1 MIRAIVIGGLLGL
14 AGIASADGASPAR
27 AHARSSTTLY
37 LASAWSPG
45 PTVPIRLGVEG
56 AVRFHHGNF
65 ALETRLGLGGA
76 GSVTALSSRLAAHAG
91 GSLGLALP
99 VSGRVVIA
107 PMLAYD
113 WFAEWEYEGTSLS
126 VHYVTLEVPIAIV
139 LDRGVILEPFVQA
152 GIARFHGATDPVL
165 VIGPRLG
172 IAF

>member
-1 MIRAIVIGGLLGL
+1 MVIGGMLGL
-14 AGIASADGASPAR
+14 AGVASADDASSAR
-27 AHARSSTTLY
+27 AHARSSTTVY
-37 LASAWSPG
+37 LASPWSPG

-56 AVRFHHGNF
+56 AVRFHRGNF
-65 ALETRLGLGGA
+65 ALEMRLGLGGA

-99 VSGRVVIA
+99 VSGHVVIA

-113 WFAEWEYEGTSLS
+113 WFAEWEHAGASFS
-126 VHYVTLEVPIAIV
+126 VHYVTLEVPISIV
-139 LDRGVILEPFVQA
+139 LDRGVVIEPFVQA
-152 GIARFHGATDPVL
+152 GVARFHGATDPVL